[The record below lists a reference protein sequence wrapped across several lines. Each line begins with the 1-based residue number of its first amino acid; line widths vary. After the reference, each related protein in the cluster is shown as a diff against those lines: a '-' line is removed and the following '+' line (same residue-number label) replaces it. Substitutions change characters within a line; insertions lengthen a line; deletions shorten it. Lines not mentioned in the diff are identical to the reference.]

1 MPLKKLKE
9 KDLLKSTIRK
19 WLKEL
24 KLKNSNKK
32 DSEWSMNKDKRLR
45 DLREKKE
52 SRNTDLSKKKERQRD
67 KLELLL
73 REKSMKKEL
82 N

>member
-1 MPLKKLKE
+1 
-9 KDLLKSTIRK
+9 
-19 WLKEL
+19 
-24 KLKNSNKK
+24 
-32 DSEWSMNKDKRLR
+32 MNKDKRLR

-52 SRNTDLSKKKERQRD
+52 SRNTDLCKNKEKQKD

-82 N
+82 NQKGWKERRNLKNTESIKRGSRLKEMLKLKQ